1 MTAAIASYTDKELRS
16 RYQAT
21 WSRNWPGG
29 NKYLTELWF
38 EAKEALGI
46 PRISRKYNTEAVRK
60 YTLITMREN
69 HPFTP
74 NN

>member
-1 MTAAIASYTDKELRS
+1 MTAAITSYTAKELRS
-16 RYQAT
+16 RYQAA
-21 WSRNWPGG
+21 WSRDWPED

-38 EAKEALGI
+38 EAKKALGI
-46 PRISRKYNTEAVRK
+46 PRISRKYNIEAVRK

-69 HPFTP
+69 HQFTS